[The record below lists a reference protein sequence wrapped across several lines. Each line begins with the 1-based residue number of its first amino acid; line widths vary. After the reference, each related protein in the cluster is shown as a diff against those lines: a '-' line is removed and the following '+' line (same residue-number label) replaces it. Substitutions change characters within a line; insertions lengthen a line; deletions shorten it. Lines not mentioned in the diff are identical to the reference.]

1 MAAGESTHLQ
11 EPHHHY
17 PHSLTMARLME
28 DLKGHDD
35 DYYTFL
41 NISRKATE
49 DEITNAYRRLSRL
62 YHPDKHTD
70 PDRKVEAE
78 LLFGKTKRAYEVLSD
93 PHMRAIYDNLGTAGL
108 ETQGWEVVQRTK
120 TPHEIREE
128 YERLAR
134 DREERRLQQRT
145 NPKSS
150 VTMTINAT
158 DLFSV
163 YDDDSPFLDLRD
175 LFGLPHI
182 EISGMALN
190 QAIEAPLTNKDTA
203 ILSGNLSSHNG
214 NGSGGINFS
223 IRRITSEKGWGEVE
237 VGAGNGLTLATK
249 GFRNFSRGTFGNGSI
264 LTHFTPNGLRV
275 GTVATLANQ
284 LDKHT
289 VGYLTWKAGMQSG
302 MNTMIIRDTPT
313 QHIVFSAYIGI
324 PHTYAALSYTHK
336 MPDQESKVK
345 LTGKAGTFGAIL
357 EYGAEKKVSQNSSL
371 AASLALGVPTGVQLK
386 IKLHRASQT
395 YAATIM
401 LCEEI
406 MPAPIIYGT
415 LVPLMSWLAIQKL
428 IIHPYL
434 RKQKQADLFK
444 QRESNRSRLLEKRR
458 EAMAAVDLM
467 RETVRRIVDQEEA
480 RKGLV
485 ILQAWYGQLV
495 VEGEQEECGSPEV
508 VDVTI
513 ALQCLVKDSKLILQD
528 SSKCSLPGFYDP
540 CPGEEKNLF
549 VRYLFHAVTHEVTI
563 KDNESLRI
571 PKQSH
576 RLET

>member
-1 MAAGESTHLQ
+1 MTED
-11 EPHHHY
+11 
-17 PHSLTMARLME
+17 ME
-28 DLKGHDD
+28 DLQDDGD

-41 NISRKATE
+41 NIPRTATE
-49 DEITNAYRRLSRL
+49 EEINNAYRRLSRL

-70 PDRKVEAE
+70 PSRKVEAE
-78 LLFGKTKRAYEVLSD
+78 LLFSKTKKAYEVLSD
-93 PHMRAIYDNLGTAGL
+93 AHMRAIYDNLGTAGL

-120 TPHEIREE
+120 TPNEIREE

-150 VTMTINAT
+150 VTMTVNAT
-158 DLFSV
+158 DLFNI
-163 YDDDSPFLDLRD
+163 YDEESPYMDLRD
-175 LFGLPHI
+175 IFGLPHI
-182 EISGMALN
+182 EISGMSLN
-190 QAIEAPLTNKDTA
+190 QSIEAPLTSRDTA

-214 NGSGGINFS
+214 NGSGGINCS
-223 IRRITSEKGWGEVE
+223 VRRITSEKGWGELE
-237 VGAGNGLTLATK
+237 LGAGNGLNIAFK
-249 GFRNFSRGTFGNGSI
+249 GFRNFSRGVFGNGSV

-275 GTVATLANQ
+275 GTVATIANQ

-302 MNTMIIRDTPT
+302 MNTMIIRDTASH
-313 QHIVFSAYIGI
+313 HIVFSAYIGI
-324 PHTYAALSYTHK
+324 PHTYAALSFTHK
-336 MPDQESKVK
+336 MPDNDAKVK
-345 LTGKAGTFGAIL
+345 LTGKAGTFGAIF

-371 AASLALGVPTGVQLK
+371 AASLSLGVPTGVQLK
-386 IKLHRASQT
+386 VKLHRASQT
-395 YAATIM
+395 YGMTIL

-406 MPAPIIYGT
+406 LPAPIMYGT
-415 LVPLMSWLAIQKL
+415 MVPLVSWLAVHKLVIQ
-428 IIHPYL
+428 PYL
-434 RKQKQADLFK
+434 RQRKQTELQK
-444 QRESNRSRLLEKRR
+444 QRENNKSRLLEKRR
-458 EAMAAVDLM
+458 EANAAVDLM
-467 RETVRRIVDQEEA
+467 RETVKRIVDQEEA

-485 ILQAWYGQLV
+485 ILQALYGQLV
-495 VEGEQEECGSPEV
+495 TEGTQQDGCEVSEEV

-513 ALQCLVKDSKLILQD
+513 PLQCLVKDSKLILQE

-540 CPGEEKNLF
+540 CPGEDKNLR

-563 KDNESLRI
+563 KDTESLRI

>member
-1 MAAGESTHLQ
+1 MSE
-11 EPHHHY
+11 E
-17 PHSLTMARLME
+17 MD
-28 DLKGHDD
+28 DLKEENE

-41 NISRKATE
+41 NIPRKATD
-49 DEITNAYRRLSRL
+49 DEINNAYRRLSRL
-62 YHPDKHTD
+62 YHPDKHMD

-78 LLFGKTKRAYEVLSD
+78 LLFSKTKRAYEVLSD
-93 PHMRAIYDNLGTAGL
+93 AHMRAIYDNLGTAGL
-108 ETQGWEVVQRTK
+108 ETQGWEIVQRTK

-163 YDDDSPFLDLRD
+163 YDDDSPFVDLRD

-182 EISGMALN
+182 EISGMTLN
-190 QAIEAPLTNKDTA
+190 QAIEAPLTNRDTA

-214 NGSGGINFS
+214 NGSGGINCS
-223 IRRITSEKGWGEVE
+223 VRRITSDKGWGEVE
-237 VGAGNGLTLATK
+237 IGAGNGLTFATK
-249 GFRNFSRGTFGNGSI
+249 GFRNFSRGMFGNASV

-275 GTVATLANQ
+275 GTVTTLANQ

-302 MNTMIIRDTPT
+302 VNTMIIRDTPT
-313 QHIVFSAYIGI
+313 QHLVFSAYIGI

-336 MPDQESKVK
+336 MPEHDSKVK
-345 LTGKAGTFGAIL
+345 VTGKAGTFGAIL

-371 AASLALGVPTGVQLK
+371 AASIALGVPTGVQLK
-386 IKLHRASQT
+386 VKLHRASQT

-406 MPAPIIYGT
+406 MPAPVIYGT
-415 LVPLMSWLAIQKL
+415 LVPLLSWLALQKL
-428 IIHPYL
+428 IIQPYL
-434 RKQKQADLFK
+434 RQQKQAELLK
-444 QRESNRSRLLEKRR
+444 QREANRSRLLEKRR

-467 RETVRRIVDQEEA
+467 RETVRRIVEQEEA

-495 VEGEQEECGSPEV
+495 VEGLEEECGSPEV
-508 VDVTI
+508 VDVSI
-513 ALQCLVKDSKLILQD
+513 ALQCLVKDSKLILQE

-540 CPGEEKNLF
+540 CPGEEKNLR

-563 KDNESLRI
+563 RDNESLRI

>member
-1 MAAGESTHLQ
+1 MSEEMDELH
-11 EPHHHY
+11 E
-17 PHSLTMARLME
+17 
-28 DLKGHDD
+28 DD

-41 NISRKATE
+41 NIPRNASSE
-49 DEITNAYRRLSRL
+49 EINNAYRRLSRL

-70 PDRKVEAE
+70 PDRKREAE
-78 LLFGKTKRAYEVLSD
+78 LLFSKTKRAYEVLSD
-93 PHMRAIYDNLGTAGL
+93 GHMRAIYDNLGIAGL
-108 ETQGWEVVQRTK
+108 ETQGWEIVQRTK

-150 VTMTINAT
+150 VNMTIDAT

-163 YDDDSPFLDLRD
+163 YDDESPYLDLRD

-182 EISGMALN
+182 EISGMSIN
-190 QAIEAPLTNKDTA
+190 QSIEAPLTSKDTA
-203 ILSGNLSSHNG
+203 VFSGNLASHNG
-214 NGSGGINFS
+214 NGSGGINCS
-223 IRRITSEKGWGEVE
+223 VRRITSEKGWGELE
-237 VGAGNGLTLATK
+237 IGAGNGLTVTTK
-249 GFRNFSRGTFGNGSI
+249 GFRNFSRGVFGNAS
-264 LTHFTPNGLRV
+264 LMTHFTPNGLRI
-275 GTVATLANQ
+275 GTIATLANQ

-302 MNTMIIRDTPT
+302 MNTMIIRDTPSH
-313 QHIVFSAYIGI
+313 HIVFSAYIGI
-324 PHTYAALSYTHK
+324 PHTYLALSYTHK
-336 MPDQESKVK
+336 MPEKECKLK

-357 EYGAEKKVSQNSSL
+357 EYGAERKISQNSSL
-371 AASLALGVPTGVQLK
+371 SASLGLGVPTGVQLK

-395 YAATIM
+395 YGTTVI

-406 MPAPIIYGT
+406 MPAPVIYGT
-415 LVPLMSWLAIQKL
+415 VVPLVSWLAIHKL
-428 IIHPYL
+428 IVQPYL
-434 RKQKQADLFK
+434 RRQKQQELMK
-444 QRESNRSRLLEKRR
+444 QREANKSRLLEKRR

-467 RETVRRIVDQEEA
+467 RETVRRIVEQEEA

-495 VEGEQEECGSPEV
+495 TEGTSQEECGSSQEV

-540 CPGEEKNLF
+540 CPGEEKSLR

-563 KDNESLRI
+563 SDTDSLRI

>member
-1 MAAGESTHLQ
+1 MAEEIDASQ
-11 EPHHHY
+11 E
-17 PHSLTMARLME
+17 
-28 DLKGHDD
+28 DGD

-41 NISRKATE
+41 NIPRNATD
-49 DEITNAYRRLSRL
+49 DEINNAYRRLSRL

-70 PDRKVEAE
+70 PERKVEAE

-93 PHMRAIYDNLGTAGL
+93 GHMRAIYDNLGTAGL

-134 DREERRLQQRT
+134 DQEERRLQQRT
-145 NPKSS
+145 NPKST
-150 VTMTINAT
+150 VTMTVNAT
-158 DLFSV
+158 DLFSL
-163 YDDDSPFLDLRD
+163 YDEESPFLDLRD

-182 EISGMALN
+182 EISGMSLS
-190 QAIEAPLTNKDTA
+190 QSIEAPLTTKDTA
-203 ILSGNLSSHNG
+203 ILSGNLASHNG
-214 NGSGGINFS
+214 NGNGGINCS
-223 IRRITSEKGWGEVE
+223 IRRITSERGWGELE
-237 VGAGNGLTLATK
+237 VGAGNGLTIATK
-249 GFRNFSRGTFGNGSI
+249 GFRNFSQGMFGNGSI
-264 LTHFTPNGLRV
+264 HTHFTPNGLRIGSV
-275 GTVATLANQ
+275 ITMANQ
-284 LDKHT
+284 LDKQT

-302 MNTMIIRDTPT
+302 MNTMIIRDTPSY
-313 QHIVFSAYIGI
+313 HLVFSAYIGI

-336 MPDQESKVK
+336 MPDHDTKVK

-357 EYGAEKKVSQNSSL
+357 EYGAEKKISQNSSI
-371 AASLALGVPTGVQLK
+371 AASIALGVPTGVHLK

-395 YAATIM
+395 YSTIFL

-406 MPAPIIYGT
+406 LPAPVIYGT
-415 LVPLMSWLAIQKL
+415 LVPLVSWMALQKL
-428 IIHPYL
+428 IIQPYL
-434 RKQKQADLFK
+434 RQQKQSELLK
-444 QRESNRSRLLEKRR
+444 QREANRTRLLEKRR
-458 EAMAAVDLM
+458 EALAAVELM

-485 ILQAWYGQLV
+485 VLQASYGQLV
-495 VEGEQEECGSPEV
+495 VEGKDDLAPSPEV

-513 ALQCLVKDSKLILQD
+513 PLQCLVKDSKLILQE

-540 CPGEEKNLF
+540 CPGEDKNLR

-563 KDNESLRI
+563 GDTESLRI